1 MAARSIKLSR
11 FTSSLHKIAHSPLIS
26 RSSTII
32 PRTHLNIHQVP
43 SNRSLSTTKPTMID
57 TTPTN
62 SDAFIAAIK
71 NRRNYYALNKDVPM
85 SDARI
90 QGIVKEAILNVP
102 SSFNSQSTRLVVLL
116 GKEHDDFWDIVMEV
130 LESLMPKDRVETT
143 RQKIAGFKGAY
154 GSVRTLSIS
163 HFPFSCPE
171 YKVLTIIVL

>member
-1 MAARSIKLSR
+1 
-11 FTSSLHKIAHSPLIS
+11 
-26 RSSTII
+26 
-32 PRTHLNIHQVP
+32 
-43 SNRSLSTTKPTMID
+43 MID

-62 SDAFIAAIK
+62 SNAFIAAIK
-71 NRRNYYALNKDVPM
+71 NRRNYYALNKDVPI

-90 QGIVKEAILNVP
+90 QEIVKEAILNVP

-130 LESLMPKDRVETT
+130 LEGLTPKDRVETT

-163 HFPFSCPE
+163 HFPFSSPE
-171 YKVLTIIVL
+171 YKVLTVIVL